1 MGDCHMGIH
10 IATLESAHFTFTAA
24 APSEAEAV
32 ANLIAGL
39 QRHGRQYRCPT
50 GWYEEDDISIT
61 YVEAGGATRD
71 GHPI

>member
-1 MGDCHMGIH
+1 MGTY

-32 ANLIAGL
+32 ADLIAGL
-39 QRHGRQYRCPT
+39 QRHGRQHRLPT
-50 GWYEEDDISIT
+50 GWYERDDISIT
-61 YVEAGGATRD
+61 YIEAGGATRD